1 MEGTGMRT
9 HYENTIRM
17 LAEDAVNYNIV
28 EEGDIDSQVHEAAFI
43 MSQSLI
49 EDIEAEILVVLV
61 EQSVA

>member
-1 MEGTGMRT
+1 
-9 HYENTIRM
+9 M

-49 EDIEAEILVVLV
+49 EDIEAEILVVLAQ
-61 EQSVA
+61 QSVA